1 MKFDK
6 FINQYISEAAGDI
19 PPNIKEFGGT
29 GLTSSG
35 ALGFFLGKR
44 DIEQL
49 SAARGKAREE
59 ESGETFR
66 KKLLGYKAAIAEG
79 YKRLKNENFTPK
91 DDYEKQAVEEF
102 KTWGLGEEPAEILY
116 VLGGKIAK
124 NLWSLNNLNAAPK
137 DKKIPI
143 INDNGE
149 KVADVTI
156 QSVAREALDKFY
168 ELFKEN
174 VKKGADGKFRWP
186 ELSSSLYMDAKD
198 GPIIFVRGYGEGED
212 IETTKIDPKR
222 RGRLAFKQLVD
233 VLRTF
238 APKGSKLLDKNKMFN
253 WALTTR
259 QIQGSNNYF
268 ALDVRSTPN
277 HWFIYINKKGEGK
290 EQGGKLRSIYGTIDS
305 TKKIPRLQ
313 SDYGDPNK
321 NIPSTLPLK
330 FENGVPKYGIQ
341 LTRNDVYSTLE
352 DFLDRIGYDTIY
364 DVLYAKYVKKDK
376 NFKMPDGKVIDLEKL
391 KITEYSL
398 TVPSVERR
406 AREEKVAK
414 TGLRPEDRPKP
425 MAESLEASYEK
436 VLNEV

>member
-1 MKFDK
+1 MIFDK

-19 PPNIKEFGGT
+19 PPNIREFGGT

-35 ALGFFLGKR
+35 ALGFFLAKK
-44 DIEQL
+44 DVEQL
-49 SAARGKAREE
+49 SSARGKAREE
-59 ESGETFR
+59 EGGETFR

-79 YKRLKNENFTPK
+79 YKRLKGESFTPK
-91 DDYEKQAVEEF
+91 DDYEKQAIEEF

-116 VLGGKIAK
+116 ILGGKIAK

-174 VKKGADGKFRWP
+174 AKKGPDGKFRWS
-186 ELSSSLYMDAKD
+186 ELSSSLYMDDKD

-238 APKGSKLLDKNKMFN
+238 SPKGSKLLDKNKMFG

-268 ALDVRSTPN
+268 ALDARSTPD
-277 HWFIYINKKGEGK
+277 HWYIYINKKGEGK
-290 EQGGKLRSIYGTIDS
+290 EQGGKLRSVYGTIDS
-305 TKKIPRLQ
+305 NKKIPRLQ
-313 SDYGDPNK
+313 SDYGNPDK

-330 FENGVPKYGIQ
+330 FEKGAPKYGVQ
-341 LTRNDVYSTLE
+341 LTRNDAYSTLE
-352 DFLDRIGYDTIY
+352 NFLDYIGYDTIY
-364 DVLYAKYVKKDK
+364 DVLYAKYIKKDK
-376 NFKMPDGKVIDLEKL
+376 KFKMPDGKVIDLEKL
-391 KITEYSL
+391 KITEYNL

-406 AREEKVAK
+406 AREEKVAT

-425 MAESLEASYEK
+425 MAESLEATYEK
-436 VLNEV
+436 VLNEA

>member
-1 MKFDK
+1 MNFDK
-6 FINQYISEAAGDI
+6 FIKQYISEAAGDI
-19 PPNIKEFGGT
+19 PPNIREFGGT

-35 ALGFFLGKR
+35 ALGFFLAKR

-59 ESGETFR
+59 EGGETFR

-102 KTWGLGEEPAEILY
+102 KTWGLGEEPAEVLY

-124 NLWSLNNLNAAPK
+124 NLWSLNNLNASPK

-143 INDNGE
+143 INENGE
-149 KVADVTI
+149 KVAEVTI

-174 VKKGADGKFRWP
+174 AKKGPDNKFRWP
-186 ELSSSLYMDAKD
+186 ELSSSLYMDDKD
-198 GPIIFVRGYGEGED
+198 GPIVFQRGYGEGEET
-212 IETTKIDPKR
+212 ETTKIDPKR

-238 APKGSKLLDKNKMFN
+238 APKGSKLLEKNKMFD
-253 WALTTR
+253 WSLTTR

-268 ALDVRSTPN
+268 ALDARSTPD
-277 HWFIYINKKGEGK
+277 HWYIYINKKGEGK
-290 EQGGKLRSIYGTIDS
+290 EEGGKLRTIYGSIDDKS
-305 TKKIPRLQ
+305 KKYRLQ
-313 SDYGDPNK
+313 KTED
-321 NIPSTLPLK
+321 LPLK
-330 FENGVPKYGIQ
+330 FEKGVPKYGVRITEKETYTN
-341 LTRNDVYSTLE
+341 LN
-352 DFLDRIGYDTIY
+352 DFLNLVGYDTIY

-376 NFKMPDGKVIDLEKL
+376 KFKMPDGKVIDLEKL
-391 KITEYSL
+391 KVTEYRL

-425 MAESLEASYEK
+425 MGESLEATYEK
-436 VLNEV
+436 LLIKE